1 MISSIIF
8 VDLEKYIYLDKED
21 HKIVASDQREIRIVQ
36 HYLELKDLQ
45 D

>member
-1 MISSIIF
+1 MISSTIF
-8 VDLEKYIYLDKED
+8 VNLGKDINLDKED

-36 HYLELKDLQ
+36 QCFQLKDLQ